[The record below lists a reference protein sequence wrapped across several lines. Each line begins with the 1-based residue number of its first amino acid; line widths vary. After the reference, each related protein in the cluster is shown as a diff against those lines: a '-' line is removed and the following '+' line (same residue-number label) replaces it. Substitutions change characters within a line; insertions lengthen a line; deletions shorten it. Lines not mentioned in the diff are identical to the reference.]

1 MHEYESEKRENE
13 KDQKILQDDIN
24 KLTEDNKR
32 LESEIQ
38 SQK

>member
-1 MHEYESEKRENE
+1 MIEYESEKRENE